1 MKKHRTEY
9 NPLLFT
15 TTMRNPERLKDF
27 LNILFEYDGKI
38 LTVDIV
44 SKVVQLLIQNGLYRP
59 VKVSQSARSKWNN
72 GIKLSKAEV
81 EKIFMDNPQ
90 NHKEAGFERGWA
102 SRFDT
107 WFKIA
112 KELGFVWYF
121 LQEKIVFSESGR
133 MLLDKKT

>member
-1 MKKHRTEY
+1 
-9 NPLLFT
+9 
-15 TTMRNPERLKDF
+15 MRNPERLKDF

-59 VKVSQSARSKWNN
+59 VKVSQSARNKWNN
-72 GIKLSKAEV
+72 RIKLSKAEV

-90 NHKEAGFERGWA
+90 NHKEAGFERGWV